1 VSGPLDIIENYY
13 TCELTTLSRDGSPQ
27 TWLVT
32 RRLLTDGRLLFT
44 TSIGLSQ
51 KAFNVRRN
59 PQVSLLFSEPTGSGV
74 AEPGAVLLQ
83 GDATAADDIVTGM
96 SSDPDLAAL
105 LKRRGDANP
114 RARSGVRGWAG
125 DCSGRITCGS

>member
-59 PQVSLLFSEPTGSGV
+59 PQVSLLFSEPTGSG
-74 AEPGAVLLQ
+74 
-83 GDATAADDIVTGM
+83 AADDIVTGM